1 MISTAAGGMTN
12 PSQVLTP
19 NISGATPGMSIT
31 DQTSTAGAAIGEGP
45 PKNSRSQH
53 PASGNLIA
61 QIVAKAQEANQASSQ
76 IPGANN
82 PMRLSAK
89 GASIF
94 NSTRGAGDLKVISYL
109 YIRYKL

>member
-12 PSQVLTP
+12 PSQALTP

-31 DQTSTAGAAIGEGP
+31 DQASTAGGAIGEGP

-89 GASIF
+89 GGSIF

-109 YIRYKL
+109 